1 MGLKSAMA
9 DEGRKPCR
17 DLSGVLRVSVRD
29 PGEGV
34 GEGGAPLVSELGTTS
49 RKTTRKGVEYLE
61 IQYEGIVISGDMP
74 VSLFREIT
82 AQVAQRAGSDNPVE
96 RIRNYLSLPRDWD
109 PEYVRQ
115 WEVLGDIGVD
125 IKEYPMG
132 SPRERTRCTYR
143 FYYRDAQF
151 VMSDAVRCLH
161 WD

>member
-1 MGLKSAMA
+1 MVAPQPPLT
-9 DEGRKPCR
+9 P
-17 DLSGVLRVSVRD
+17 
-29 PGEGV
+29 
-34 GEGGAPLVSELGTTS
+34 PLVSEMGTTS

-61 IQYEGIVISGDMP
+61 IQYEGVVISGDMP

-143 FYYRDAQF
+143 FHYRDAQF